1 MSFSGNGASNAIPKF
16 DCHSDPA
23 TLGPRWTRW
32 LTSFELFAD
41 GKGLIIT
48 EDANA
53 TTRQRRRAMLLH
65 LAGPDVQEIF
75 STLPD
80 IGEATDYAATV
91 TALNGYFLPKVNA
104 AFARQKFHRLQ
115 QKEGETVLQFVTRLR
130 KEGKDCTFGADF
142 DNQIRDAVLCK
153 CRSDYVRRKLLEER
167 AELTLA
173 RTLEIAEQCESVDR
187 QMSHLSVSG
196 PSKEDAN
203 RVYETPERPHGKQN
217 RKKNR
222 IQCYRCGSSGHLGR
236 DPKCPASGQTCR
248 KCKGKDHFASVCK
261 TKPKKRGVNQV
272 QTELA
277 ANAEQVDYAF
287 RVTKEV
293 HSNLLQLS
301 VGGVKLEMLVDS
313 GATNNI
319 VDEETWED
327 LKVKKIK
334 CKSEAAPIDRKLYAY
349 ASSKP
354 LPVKGRFTCEV
365 LIGRGKA
372 QAE

>member
-196 PSKEDAN
+196 PRKEDAN
-203 RVYETPERPHGKQN
+203 RVYETPERPDGKQN
-217 RKKNR
+217 RKKNG
-222 IQCYRCGSSGHLGR
+222 IPCYRCGS
-236 DPKCPASGQTCR
+236 
-248 KCKGKDHFASVCK
+248 
-261 TKPKKRGVNQV
+261 
-272 QTELA
+272 
-277 ANAEQVDYAF
+277 
-287 RVTKEV
+287 
-293 HSNLLQLS
+293 
-301 VGGVKLEMLVDS
+301 
-313 GATNNI
+313 
-319 VDEETWED
+319 
-327 LKVKKIK
+327 
-334 CKSEAAPIDRKLYAY
+334 
-349 ASSKP
+349 
-354 LPVKGRFTCEV
+354 
-365 LIGRGKA
+365 
-372 QAE
+372 